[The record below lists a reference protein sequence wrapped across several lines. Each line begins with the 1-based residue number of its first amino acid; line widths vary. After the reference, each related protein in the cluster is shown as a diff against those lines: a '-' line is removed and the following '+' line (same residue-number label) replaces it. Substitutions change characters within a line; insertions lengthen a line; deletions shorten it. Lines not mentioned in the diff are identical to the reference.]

1 MIGPIMVHACKN
13 GQIGV
18 VEKLLKLDFYKA
30 IFNDVDLKTFGELL
44 NHGSNIE
51 IKDFNNNSPL
61 HFAYIH
67 YKIEFVKELLKYGA
81 NPNHQMNDGNG
92 STLLHIACF
101 ERNISLT
108 KTLLEHGA
116 DVNALDDDKQT
127 PLHRAIVVQNL
138 DDGKIEVIKHLLRNG
153 ANVNL
158 KEYEGYTPIHE
169 AALDKN
175 MPQDLFIDLLKQCTD
190 INVNNFK
197 GQTPLHM
204 AISEVC
210 QSNVKTLLRCGADA
224 NLRDFEGYSSFED
237 SLACD
242 QMSTFKLLIYNN

>member
-1 MIGPIMVHACKN
+1 M
-13 GQIGV
+13 
-18 VEKLLKLDFYKA
+18 
-30 IFNDVDLKTFGELL
+30 
-44 NHGSNIE
+44 
-51 IKDFNNNSPL
+51 
-61 HFAYIH
+61 
-67 YKIEFVKELLKYGA
+67 
-81 NPNHQMNDGNG
+81 
-92 STLLHIACF
+92 
-101 ERNISLT
+101 
-108 KTLLEHGA
+108 
-116 DVNALDDDKQT
+116 
-127 PLHRAIVVQNL
+127 